1 MPDLGCVTMRFR
13 QRCHPS
19 RDQGARL
26 PLRRS
31 SLALAIVLAV
41 SLAACGGDEVEPG
54 FETVEIEADAP
65 IVIGVSTML
74 EGDLSSTGQAL
85 MDAATLAGEG
95 VAIAGHGI
103 EFVGANDGC
112 TQEGGAEA
120 AEELIGQDG
129 LVAVVGGSCSDAVL
143 GGQPVYEDAGITH
156 ISQLSTNVATTDPE
170 DRDPYRTFLR
180 TAFNDSIQGA
190 QQAAFAEESLGAG
203 SAFIVHEG
211 FRYGG
216 AGVVFRDSF
225 TGELIDDVGFE
236 DEAAF
241 PDIASQIVEAN
252 PDVVYFSGFYPTGIP
267 FIQTLRDAG
276 YAGPVIGSDSMYDQE
291 TIDGLGE
298 LAEKELYITLPSVPL
313 EGPEWD
319 DFSTRYEEAFGADA
333 TGTPFAAESFD
344 AATAIILGLQAG
356 GVVEETD
363 GGIEVDLEALN
374 DAIYAGSF
382 DGASGPVSF
391 DEKGDRVA
399 EGLTPVTVFV
409 VQDGAFVPVGGS

>member
-1 MPDLGCVTMRFR
+1 
-13 QRCHPS
+13 
-19 RDQGARL
+19 L
-26 PLRRS
+26 PVRRS
-31 SLALAIVLAV
+31 SIALALVLVV

-54 FETVEIEADAP
+54 FETVEIEAGAP

-95 VAIAGHGI
+95 VSIAGHEI
-103 EFVGANDGC
+103 DFVGANDGC

-120 AEELIGQDG
+120 AEQLIGEDG

-170 DRDPYRTFLR
+170 DREPYRTFLR

-236 DEAAF
+236 DEGAF

-267 FIQTLRDAG
+267 FIETLRGAG
-276 YAGPVIGSDSMYDQE
+276 YAGPIIGSDSMYDQAM
-291 TIDGLGE
+291 IDGLGE
-298 LAEKELYITLPSVPL
+298 LAEQELYVTLPSVPL

-319 DFSTRYEEAFGADA
+319 DFSATYEEAFGADP

-344 AATAIILGLQAG
+344 AAEAIILGLQAD

-363 GGIEVDLEALN
+363 AGIEVDLGELN
-374 DAIYAGSF
+374 TAIREVSF

-391 DEKGDRVA
+391 DDKGDRDA

-409 VQDGAFVPVGGS
+409 VRDGAFEPVEAS

>member
-1 MPDLGCVTMRFR
+1 MLV
-13 QRCHPS
+13 
-19 RDQGARL
+19 
-26 PLRRS
+26 RRS
-31 SLALAIVLAV
+31 SSAFAIVLAV
-41 SLAACGGDEVEPG
+41 SLAACGGDRVEPG
-54 FETVEIEADAP
+54 FETVEIEAGAP

-74 EGDLSSTGQAL
+74 EGELSPTGQAL
-85 MDAATLAGEG
+85 RDAATLAGEG
-95 VAIAGHGI
+95 VSIAGHEI
-103 EFVGANDGC
+103 EFVDANDGC

-120 AEELIGQDG
+120 AEELVGQDG

-156 ISQLSTNVATTDPE
+156 ISQLSTNVATTDPD
-170 DRDPYRTFLR
+170 DREPYRTFLR

-190 QQAAFAEESLGAG
+190 QQAAFAEETLGAG

-241 PDIASQIVEAN
+241 PEIASQIVETN

-298 LAEKELYITLPSVPL
+298 LAEQELYITLPSVPL

-319 DFSTRYEEAFGADA
+319 DFSTSYEETFGADPR
-333 TGTPFAAESFD
+333 GTPFAAESFD
-344 AATAIILGLQAG
+344 AAHAIILGLQAD

-363 GGIEVDLEALN
+363 TGIGVDLGKLN
-374 DAIYAGSF
+374 TAIREISF

-391 DEKGDRVA
+391 DDKGDRDA

-409 VQDGAFVPVGGS
+409 VQDGAFVPFSGS

>member
-1 MPDLGCVTMRFR
+1 MLIRR
-13 QRCHPS
+13 
-19 RDQGARL
+19 
-26 PLRRS
+26 PLT
-31 SLALAIVLAV
+31 ALVVLATTLV
-41 SLAACGGDEVEPG
+41 ACGGDELEPG
-54 FETVEIEADAP
+54 FETVEIEAGAP
-65 IVIGVSTML
+65 VVIGVSTML
-74 EGDLSSTGQAL
+74 EGELSSTGQAL

-95 VAIAGHGI
+95 VSIAGHEV

-112 TQEGGAEA
+112 TLEGGAEA
-120 AEELIGQDG
+120 AEELVGQDG

-170 DRDPYRTFLR
+170 DREPYRTFLR
-180 TAFNDSIQGA
+180 TAFNDAIQGA
-190 QQAAFAEESLGAG
+190 EQAAFAEETLGAG
-203 SAFIVHEG
+203 TAFVVHEG

-225 TGELIDDVGFE
+225 TGEVVGDVGFE

-241 PDIASQIVEAN
+241 PDIASEIVEED

-267 FIQTLRDAG
+267 FIQTLRDEG
-276 YAGPVIGSDSMYDQE
+276 YAGPVIGSDSMYDQA

-298 LAEKELYITLPSVPL
+298 LAEQELYITLPSVPL

-319 DFSTRYEEAFGADA
+319 DFSARYEETFAADP

-344 AATAIILGLQAG
+344 AARAIILGLQAD

-363 GGIEVDLEALN
+363 AGIEIDLGELN
-374 DAIYAGSF
+374 TAIREISF
-382 DGASGPVSF
+382 DGASGPIRF
-391 DEKGDRVA
+391 DDKGDRVA

-409 VQDGAFVPVGGS
+409 VRDGSFTSVAES

>member
-1 MPDLGCVTMRFR
+1 
-13 QRCHPS
+13 
-19 RDQGARL
+19 
-26 PLRRS
+26 
-31 SLALAIVLAV
+31 
-41 SLAACGGDEVEPG
+41 
-54 FETVEIEADAP
+54 
-65 IVIGVSTML
+65 ML

-95 VAIAGHGI
+95 VSIAGHEI

-112 TQEGGAEA
+112 TLEGGAEA
-120 AEELIGQDG
+120 AEQLIGEEG

-170 DRDPYRTFLR
+170 DREPYRTFLR

-241 PDIASQIVEAN
+241 PDIASQIAEAN

-276 YAGPVIGSDSMYDQE
+276 YAGPIIGSDSMYDQE

-298 LAEKELYITLPSVPL
+298 LAEQELYITLPSVPL

-319 DFSTRYEEAFGADA
+319 DFSERYEDTFGADP

-344 AATAIILGLQAG
+344 AATAIILGLQAD

-363 GGIEVDLEALN
+363 AGIEVDLGELN
-374 DAIYAGSF
+374 TAIREISF

-391 DEKGDRVA
+391 DDKGDRDA
-399 EGLTPVTVFV
+399 EGLTPVTVFFV
-409 VQDGAFVPVGGS
+409 RDGAFVPFDGS

>member
-1 MPDLGCVTMRFR
+1 MPV
-13 QRCHPS
+13 
-19 RDQGARL
+19 
-26 PLRRS
+26 RRS

-54 FETVEIEADAP
+54 FETVEIESDAP

-95 VAIAGHGI
+95 VTIAGHDI

-120 AEELIGQDG
+120 AEELIEQDG

-190 QQAAFAEESLGAG
+190 QQAAFAEETLGAG

-241 PDIASQIVEAN
+241 TEIASQIVETN

-298 LAEKELYITLPSVPL
+298 LAEQELYITLPSVPL

-319 DFSTRYEEAFGADA
+319 DFSTRYEEEFGTDA

-399 EGLTPVTVFV
+399 GGLTPVTVFV

>member
-1 MPDLGCVTMRFR
+1 MT
-13 QRCHPS
+13 S
-19 RDQGARL
+19 RRA
-26 PLRRS
+26 
-31 SLALAIVLAV
+31 SLALLFPLVV
-41 SLAACGGDEVEPG
+41 SLAACGGDDPG
-54 FETVEIEADAP
+54 FETVEIPSGDP
-65 IVIGVSTML
+65 VVIGVSTML
-74 EGDLSSTGQAL
+74 EGELSSTGQAL

-95 VAIAGHGI
+95 VSIAGHEV

-112 TQEGGAEA
+112 TEEGGAEA
-120 AEELIGQDG
+120 AEELVGQDG

-156 ISQLSTNVATTDPE
+156 VSQLSTNVATTDPE

-180 TAFNDSIQGA
+180 TAFNDAIQGVE
-190 QQAAFAEESLGAG
+190 QASFAEETLGAG
-203 SAFIVHEG
+203 TAFVVHEG

-225 TGELIDDVGFE
+225 TGEVVGDVGFE

-241 PDIASQIVEAN
+241 PDIASEIVEED

-267 FIQTLRDAG
+267 FIQTLRGAG
-276 YAGPVIGSDSMYDQE
+276 YAGPVIGSDSMYDQA

-298 LAEKELYITLPSVPL
+298 LAEQELYITLPSVPL
-313 EGPEWD
+313 EGAEWE
-319 DFSTRYEEAFGADA
+319 DFSARYEQAFGADP

-344 AATAIILGLQAG
+344 AARAIILGLQAD

-363 GGIEVDLEALN
+363 AGIEIDLGELN
-374 DAIYAGSF
+374 TAIREISF
-382 DGASGPVSF
+382 DGASGPVRF
-391 DEKGDRVA
+391 DDKGDRIA

-409 VQDGAFVPVGGS
+409 VRDGAFVRADAS

>member
-1 MPDLGCVTMRFR
+1 MT
-13 QRCHPS
+13 S
-19 RDQGARL
+19 RRA
-26 PLRRS
+26 
-31 SLALAIVLAV
+31 SLALLFPLVV
-41 SLAACGGDEVEPG
+41 SLAACGGDDPG
-54 FETVEIEADAP
+54 FETVEIPSGDP
-65 IVIGVSTML
+65 VVIGVSTML
-74 EGDLSSTGQAL
+74 EGELSSTGQAL

-95 VAIAGHGI
+95 VSIAGHEV

-112 TQEGGAEA
+112 TEEGGAEA
-120 AEELIGQDG
+120 AEELVGQDG

-156 ISQLSTNVATTDPE
+156 VSQLSTNVATTDPE

-180 TAFNDSIQGA
+180 TAFNDAIQGVE
-190 QQAAFAEESLGAG
+190 QASFAEETLGAG
-203 SAFIVHEG
+203 TAFVVHEG

-241 PDIASQIVEAN
+241 PEIASQIVETN

-298 LAEKELYITLPSVPL
+298 LAERELYITLPSVPL

-319 DFSTRYEEAFGADA
+319 EFSARYEEAFGADA

-344 AATAIILGLQAG
+344 CSASARNTRVTLFVGSSFSDCSRNLTA
-356 GVVEETD
+356 
-363 GGIEVDLEALN
+363 
-374 DAIYAGSF
+374 
-382 DGASGPVSF
+382 SF
-391 DEKGDRVA
+391 DEAQPVMKGIRGV
-399 EGLTPVTVFV
+399 
-409 VQDGAFVPVGGS
+409 